1 MAQTARISTAH
12 AYGTR
17 PSHDYHAT
25 AISLKHRSKSAN
37 PPQLRP
43 LSGIHGAAVRPRYV
57 PPFSIQS
64 QQKNTV
70 VINGPI
76 HETTATTASAR
87 GRAPN
92 PKCLKK
98 QQKSISTL
106 NIGMGG
112 FNAGPPG
119 TDSGRGTLFRMY
131 FDRGDLPIKMEY
143 LCGGDKIGWTRAHF
157 HLPGNW
163 RTSNFGVKPFPP
175 SDCESIQIEIL
186 FWCSTPQLDI
196 DKLDYS
202 LYLPLFFD
210 GLAETKHPYKTY
222 ARQGVTDLLLAGGE
236 KIHTVIPQLI
246 LPLKNALSTRNLE
259 VMCTTLKIIQ
269 QLVMSSD
276 QVGPALV
283 PFYRQLLPMFNAFK
297 VKNLNCGDEIDYAQK
312 NNLNLGDLIDETL
325 QVLELH
331 GGEDAFINIK
341 YMVPTYESCY
351 LN

>member
-143 LCGGDKIGWTRAHF
+143 LCGGDKIGWT
-157 HLPGNW
+157 
-163 RTSNFGVKPFPP
+163 
-175 SDCESIQIEIL
+175 
-186 FWCSTPQLDI
+186 LDI

>member
-1 MAQTARISTAH
+1 TQMSHTRITT
-12 AYGTR
+12 AYGSR
-17 PSHDYHAT
+17 PSHDYHT
-25 AISLKHRSKSAN
+25 NAIALKQRSKSAN

-43 LSGIHGAAVRPRYV
+43 FSGIQGARPRYV

-76 HETTATTASAR
+76 HEAPVTASAR

-92 PKCLKK
+92 PKSLKK
-98 QQKSISTL
+98 QHKSISTCNL
-106 NIGMGG
+106 GAT
-112 FNAGPPG
+112 FNACPPLK
-119 TDSGRGTLFRMY
+119 TAGRGTLFRMY

-143 LCGGDKIGWTRAHF
+143 LCGGDKIGWT
-157 HLPGNW
+157 
-163 RTSNFGVKPFPP
+163 V
-175 SDCESIQIEIL
+175 
-186 FWCSTPQLDI
+186 DI

-210 GLAETKHPYKTY
+210 GLAEPKHPYKTY
-222 ARQGVTDLLLAGGE
+222 ARQGVSDLLLAGGE
-236 KIHTVIPQLI
+236 KIHPVVPQLI

-269 QLVMSSD
+269 QLVMASD
-276 QVGPALV
+276 MVGPALV

>member
-1 MAQTARISTAH
+1 MRLEESTHETETDFESDSLFTLRVCTSSLYSVSGMAMAQTARTAT
-12 AYGTR
+12 GRR
-17 PSHDYHAT
+17 PTHDYHGT
-25 AISLKHRSKSAN
+25 AISLRQVRSKSAN
-37 PPQLRP
+37 PGQLRP
-43 LSGIHGAAVRPRYV
+43 LSGVHGAAVSSRLV

-70 VINGPI
+70 VIDGPI
-76 HETTATTASAR
+76 HESAPKTASAR
-87 GRAPN
+87 ARAP
-92 PKCLKK
+92 KILRR
-98 QQKSISTL
+98 QQKSMSTFNL
-106 NIGMGG
+106 GMGLTG
-112 FNAGPPG
+112 GAVGGGGNDP
-119 TDSGRGTLFRMY
+119 GRGTLFRMY

-143 LCGGDKIGWTRAHF
+143 LCGGDKIGWT
-157 HLPGNW
+157 
-163 RTSNFGVKPFPP
+163 V
-175 SDCESIQIEIL
+175 DIE
-186 FWCSTPQLDI
+186 
-196 DKLDYS
+196 KLDYS

-236 KIHTVIPQLI
+236 KIHPVIPQLI

-276 QVGPALV
+276 LVGPALV

>member
-1 MAQTARISTAH
+1 NIMAQTARTAT
-12 AYGTR
+12 GTGRR
-17 PSHDYHAT
+17 PTHDYHAT

-37 PPQLRP
+37 PAQLRP
-43 LSGIHGAAVRPRYV
+43 LSGIHGAAVSSRPRYV

-70 VINGPI
+70 VIDGPI
-76 HETTATTASAR
+76 HESAPKTASAR
-87 GRAPN
+87 ARIPN
-92 PKCLKK
+92 PKSLRR
-98 QQKSISTL
+98 QQKSMSTFNLGLGL
-106 NIGMGG
+106 NGCALGG
-112 FNAGPPG
+112 ANDP
-119 TDSGRGTLFRMY
+119 GRGTLFRMY

-143 LCGGDKIGWTRAHF
+143 LCGGDKIGWT
-157 HLPGNW
+157 
-163 RTSNFGVKPFPP
+163 V
-175 SDCESIQIEIL
+175 
-186 FWCSTPQLDI
+186 DI

-236 KIHTVIPQLI
+236 RIHPVIPQLI

-276 QVGPALV
+276 LVGPALV

-297 VKNLNCGDEIDYAQK
+297 VKNCRYFLINSLRDNFFVYICKVNCGDEIDYAQK

>member
-1 MAQTARISTAH
+1 MAMAQTARTAT
-12 AYGTR
+12 GRR
-17 PSHDYHAT
+17 PTHDYHT
-25 AISLKHRSKSAN
+25 PAISLRQSRSKSAN
-37 PPQLRP
+37 PGQLRP
-43 LSGIHGAAVRPRYV
+43 LSGIHGSAVSSRPRYV

-70 VINGPI
+70 VIDGPI
-76 HETTATTASAR
+76 LESAPKTASAR
-87 GRAPN
+87 ARVPN
-92 PKCLKK
+92 PKILRR
-98 QQKSISTL
+98 QQKSMSTFNL
-106 NIGMGG
+106 GMGLNG
-112 FNAGPPG
+112 SAAGGANDP
-119 TDSGRGTLFRMY
+119 GRGTLFRMY

-143 LCGGDKIGWTRAHF
+143 LCGGDKIGWT
-157 HLPGNW
+157 
-163 RTSNFGVKPFPP
+163 V
-175 SDCESIQIEIL
+175 DIE
-186 FWCSTPQLDI
+186 
-196 DKLDYS
+196 KLDYS

-236 KIHTVIPQLI
+236 KIHPVIPQLI

-276 QVGPALV
+276 LVGPALV

>member
-43 LSGIHGAAVRPRYV
+43 LSGIHGATVRPRYV

-98 QQKSISTL
+98 QQKPISTL
-106 NIGMGG
+106 NLGMGG

-131 FDRGDLPIKMEY
+131 FDRCDLPIKMEY
-143 LCGGDKIGWTRAHF
+143 LCGGDKIGWT
-157 HLPGNW
+157 
-163 RTSNFGVKPFPP
+163 
-175 SDCESIQIEIL
+175 
-186 FWCSTPQLDI
+186 LDI
-196 DKLDYS
+196 DKLDYI
-202 LYLPLFFD
+202 LYLPLSFD

-222 ARQGVTDLLLAGGE
+222 ARQGVTDLLRAGGE

-246 LPLKNALSTRNLE
+246 LPLKNAVSTRNLE

-269 QLVMSSD
+269 QLVRSSD

-297 VKNLNCGDEIDYAQK
+297 VKNLNSSDEIDYAQK
-312 NNLNLGDLIDETL
+312 NNLNLADLIDETL

-341 YMVPTYESCY
+341 FMVPTYESCY

>member
-1 MAQTARISTAH
+1 MSNTRITT
-12 AYGTR
+12 AYGAR
-17 PSHDYHAT
+17 PSYDLHT
-25 AISLKHRSKSAN
+25 NSISLKQRSKSAN
-37 PPQLRP
+37 PPQLRSF
-43 LSGIHGAAVRPRYV
+43 SGIQGTRPRYV

-76 HETTATTASAR
+76 HEPPVTASAR
-87 GRAPN
+87 GRPPN

-98 QQKSISTL
+98 QQKSISSCNL
-106 NIGMGG
+106 NASL
-112 FNAGPPG
+112 NACTASKNP
-119 TDSGRGTLFRMY
+119 GRGTLFRMY

-143 LCGGDKIGWTRAHF
+143 LCGGDKIGWT
-157 HLPGNW
+157 
-163 RTSNFGVKPFPP
+163 V
-175 SDCESIQIEIL
+175 
-186 FWCSTPQLDI
+186 DI

-210 GLAETKHPYKTY
+210 GLAEPKHPYKTY
-222 ARQGVTDLLLAGGE
+222 ARQGVSDLLQAGGD
-236 KIHTVIPQLI
+236 KIHPVVPQLI
-246 LPLKNALSTRNLE
+246 LPLKNALSTRNVE

-269 QLVMSSD
+269 QLVRSSD
-276 QVGPALV
+276 MVGPALV

-312 NNLNLGDLIDETL
+312 NNLNVGDLIDETL

>member
-1 MAQTARISTAH
+1 MAYTARPN
-12 AYGTR
+12 YKR
-17 PSHDYHAT
+17 
-25 AISLKHRSKSAN
+25 SLEHNFDCCIASREPYRYRSKSAN
-37 PPQLRP
+37 PPAGGKTLYSVP
-43 LSGIHGAAVRPRYV
+43 VSAAKTRYV

-64 QQKNTV
+64 QQRNTMV
-70 VINGPI
+70 VDAPMTGPSSGS
-76 HETTATTASAR
+76 ASAR
-87 GRAPN
+87 G
-92 PKCLKK
+92 KTD
-98 QQKSISTL
+98 QKTL
-106 NIGMGG
+106 RLSVTKVKFGSN
-112 FNAGPPG
+112 NSLNKPHK
-119 TDSGRGTLFRMY
+119 SSSFRMY

-143 LCGGDKIGWTRAHF
+143 LCGGDKIGWT
-157 HLPGNW
+157 
-163 RTSNFGVKPFPP
+163 V
-175 SDCESIQIEIL
+175 
-186 FWCSTPQLDI
+186 DI

-210 GLAETKHPYKTY
+210 GLCETEHPYKTY
-222 ARQGVTDLLLAGGE
+222 ARQGVSDLLMAGGE

-246 LPLKNALSTRNLE
+246 LPLKNALSTKNLE

-269 QLVMSSD
+269 QLVLSSD
-276 QVGPALV
+276 LVGPALV

-312 NNLNLGDLIDETL
+312 NNMNLGDLIDETL

>member
-1 MAQTARISTAH
+1 MSNTRITT
-12 AYGTR
+12 AYGAR
-17 PSHDYHAT
+17 PSYDLHT
-25 AISLKHRSKSAN
+25 NSISLKQRSKSAN

-43 LSGIHGAAVRPRYV
+43 FSGIQGTRPRYV

-76 HETTATTASAR
+76 HEPPVTASAR
-87 GRAPN
+87 GRPPN

-98 QQKSISTL
+98 QQKSISSCNL
-106 NIGMGG
+106 NASL
-112 FNAGPPG
+112 NACTASKNPR
-119 TDSGRGTLFRMY
+119 RGTLFRMY

-143 LCGGDKIGWTRAHF
+143 LCGGDKIGWT
-157 HLPGNW
+157 
-163 RTSNFGVKPFPP
+163 V
-175 SDCESIQIEIL
+175 
-186 FWCSTPQLDI
+186 DI

-210 GLAETKHPYKTY
+210 GLAEPKHPYKTY
-222 ARQGVTDLLLAGGE
+222 ARQGVSDLLQAGGD
-236 KIHTVIPQLI
+236 KIHPVVPQLI
-246 LPLKNALSTRNLE
+246 LPLKNALSTRNVE

-276 QVGPALV
+276 MVGPALV

-312 NNLNLGDLIDETL
+312 KNLNVGDLIDETL

>member
-1 MAQTARISTAH
+1 MSQTRTTTAFGARH
-12 AYGTR
+12 
-17 PSHDYHAT
+17 SHDFHT
-25 AISLKHRSKSAN
+25 NSISLKQRSKSAN

-43 LSGIHGAAVRPRYV
+43 FSGVQSSRPRCV

-64 QQKNTV
+64 QQKNTI

-76 HETTATTASAR
+76 LEKSSVTASAR
-87 GRAPN
+87 ARN
-92 PKCLKK
+92 PKSLKK
-98 QQKSISTL
+98 QQKSISS
-106 NIGMGG
+106 
-112 FNAGPPG
+112 FNLGASFNGSPAGVVAKNQ
-119 TDSGRGTLFRMY
+119 GRGTLFRMY

-143 LCGGDKIGWTRAHF
+143 LCGGDKIGWT
-157 HLPGNW
+157 
-163 RTSNFGVKPFPP
+163 V
-175 SDCESIQIEIL
+175 DIE
-186 FWCSTPQLDI
+186 
-196 DKLDYS
+196 KLDYS

-210 GLAETKHPYKTY
+210 GLAEPKHPYKTY
-222 ARQGVTDLLLAGGE
+222 ARQGVTDLLQAGGE
-236 KIHTVIPQLI
+236 KIHAVVPQLI

-269 QLVMSSD
+269 QLVMAAD
-276 QVGPALV
+276 NVGPALV